1 MNGLR
6 HLRLRKF
13 LTQTQLAGKIGVR
26 YQTIGSWEAG
36 TSRPRPNTMRQLCE
50 ALEVTPDELLAALDT
65 QEAEGKVA
73 A

>member
-13 LTQTQLAGKIGVR
+13 LTQTQLAEEIGVR

-36 TSRPRPNTMRQLCE
+36 TSRPRPNAMRKLCE
-50 ALEVTPDELLAALDT
+50 ALEVTADELLAALDT
-65 QEAEGKVA
+65 QEAEGKLA

>member
-1 MNGLR
+1 MR

-13 LTQTQLAGKIGVR
+13 LTQTQLAEEIGVR

-36 TSRPRPNTMRQLCE
+36 TSRPRPNAMRKLCE

-65 QEAEGKVA
+65 DTEERASKLA